1 MLCLGLRR
9 GGAVFVIFYIFL
21 TLVMVTPLNSYLAV
35 PLELTVRLRFLV
47 AMLGAFAFSWCAE
60 FLRFQ
65 TQLALGRTMSR
76 LEQDSLTDPLTGLGN
91 RRDFYNHCN
100 WIMEGAAGKLPAF
113 SLAIA
118 DLDHFK
124 RVNDSHGHAIGDK
137 VLRHVAR
144 VLESHIRASD
154 RLYRWGGEE
163 FLVLMPRT
171 TAREARLALERMRD
185 TVEKTPYME
194 DGLEIPITVSL
205 GLYSGVMSG
214 DLTAQISKADQ
225 NLYVAKGSGRNK
237 VVG

>member
-1 MLCLGLRR
+1 MKT
-9 GGAVFVIFYIFL
+9 Y
-21 TLVMVTPLNSYLAV
+21 
-35 PLELTVRLRFLV
+35 
-47 AMLGAFAFSWCAE
+47 
-60 FLRFQ
+60 
-65 TQLALGRTMSR
+65 
-76 LEQDSLTDPLTGLGN
+76 
-91 RRDFYNHCN
+91 
-100 WIMEGAAGKLPAF
+100 
-113 SLAIA
+113 
-118 DLDHFK
+118 
-124 RVNDSHGHAIGDK
+124 GHDVGDK
-137 VLRHVAR
+137 VLQHTTE
-144 VLESHIRASD
+144 VLGAHIRTTD
-154 RLYRWGGEE
+154 KIYRWGGEE